1 MFTLIYT
8 IAIIPYCKK
17 KKKEKR
23 TKGCCVRLSTYE
35 SNLDTFILCNS
46 IQQKDWIGP
55 QDFALFQSNTQN
67 KILFIVKQ
75 KWTYCAVYVSIYLHV
90 KNISKK

>member
-1 MFTLIYT
+1 ML
-8 IAIIPYCKK
+8 C
-17 KKKEKR
+17 
-23 TKGCCVRLSTYE
+23 RLSTYE

-46 IQQKDWIGP
+46 IQQKDGIGP
-55 QDFALFQSNTQN
+55 QDFALLQSKTPN

-75 KWTYCAVYVSIYLHV
+75 KWTYCAIYVSIYLHV